1 MHSIEEHENYL
12 VQSRLR
18 YRESGAAFM
27 HSLSNV
33 KEFILKLVATARI
46 RSVCEI
52 GSEGGLLSQELH
64 RRYKEG
70 LIDRLTIVD
79 PVPSKEVAALADG
92 AGCKVEQHLSLDAL
106 EGMPAHDLYIVDGD
120 HNYHTVSNELRAIF
134 RHEGAVVI
142 MHDIGWPCATR
153 DMYYDPETIPADT
166 RHPFTFEGAMDPARD
181 EVVSSGLDSHG
192 YYAVSLHDG
201 GARNGVF
208 TALKDVSKEL
218 DLEFDSLPALLGV
231 GVVRRAN
238 HPSSSAI
245 RALFPSSEVD
255 ALLWRLEENRL
266 SNWVAKTQV
275 EHELHQSKTYQKG
288 LEDLLAGG
296 ISPFALAKLVVKVLR
311 RRLTGC

>member
-1 MHSIEEHENYL
+1 MHSIEEHEAYL
-12 VQSRLR
+12 SQSRLR
-18 YRESGAAFM
+18 YRENGAAFM

-33 KEFILKLVATARI
+33 KEFILKLVVTAGV

-79 PVPSKEVAALADG
+79 PVPSKDVAALADDT
-92 AGCKVEQHLSLDAL
+92 GCSVERRLSLDAL

-120 HNYHTVSNELRAIF
+120 HNYHTVTHELRAIF
-134 RHEGAVVI
+134 RHESAIVV

-153 DMYYDPETIPADT
+153 DMYYNPETVPADA
-166 RHPFTFEGAMDPARD
+166 RHSLTFDGAMDPAKD
-181 EVVSSGLDSHG
+181 EIVASGLDSHG

-201 GARNGVF
+201 GVRNGVF
-208 TALKDVSKEL
+208 TALKDVSTEF

-231 GVVRRAN
+231 GVVRRAS
-238 HPSSSAI
+238 HPSTAAI
-245 RALFPSSEVD
+245 RDLFPSAEID

-266 SNWVAKTQV
+266 SNWVAKTKV
-275 EHELHQSKTYQKG
+275 ELELHQSKTYQQG
-288 LEDLLAGG
+288 LEDQLAGG
-296 ISPFALAKLVVKVLR
+296 ISFFFLAKLVAKVVR
-311 RRLTGC
+311 RRLTGR

>member
-1 MHSIEEHENYL
+1 MRSIEEHEAYL
-12 VQSRLR
+12 TESRVR
-18 YRESGAAFM
+18 YRETGAAFM

-33 KEFILKLVATARI
+33 KEFILKLVVNAGV

-79 PVPSKEVAALADG
+79 PVPSKEVIAFADG
-92 AGCKVEQHLSLDAL
+92 AGCKVEQCLSLDAL
-106 EGMPAHDLYIVDGD
+106 EGMSAHDLYIVDGD

-134 RHEGAVVI
+134 RHENAIVV

-153 DMYYDPETIPADT
+153 DMYYNPGTVPADA
-166 RHPFTFEGAMDPARD
+166 RHPFTFDGAMDPAKD
-181 EVVSSGLDSHG
+181 EVVASGLDSHG

-208 TALKDVSKEL
+208 TALRDVSKEL

-231 GVVRRAN
+231 GVVRGAG
-238 HPSSSAI
+238 HPSNSAI
-245 RALFPSSEVD
+245 RDLFPSAEID

-288 LEDLLAGG
+288 LENLLAGG
-296 ISPFALAKLVVKVLR
+296 ISYSALAKLVFKVAR
-311 RRLTGC
+311 RRLTRR